1 MDVVIENRNH
11 LTNAQPTVLL
21 ISTTPSFSP
30 ARLAMALARTGFEL
44 VAICPK
50 RHPLCQTRSVR
61 KVFLYR
67 CLTPMRSIKKAIQIA
82 KPDLLVPCDDWAA
95 CLLHQL
101 YQRETSK
108 AGQLS
113 VLARLIEHSLG
124 SPQNFQLA
132 YERATLLKIAQE
144 QGIRV
149 PRIQALSSLKDI
161 RGWARDVGFPAVL
174 KADST
179 SGGEG
184 VRIVKTSSEA
194 EHAFRSLE
202 APPLLA
208 KAIKRVLFDQDMALL
223 WPSLLRKRY
232 TVNIQTFV
240 SGRDATSAV
249 VCWYGQ
255 VLASLHFEVLKKQD
269 AKGPSTVLR
278 VVENQEMS
286 QAVEKMARRM
296 NLSGFHGFDFIL
308 ETGNGHAHLIEMNPR
323 ATQVGHLALGAG
335 HDLAAALIA
344 TITGREIAAAKAT
357 EKDTIVLFP
366 QELLNDPASE
376 YLQSGYHDVPSEDP
390 EFVSACLKR
399 VQKRRSSNWIPA
411 WLKNLQK
418 FSSSSEQ

>member
-1 MDVVIENRNH
+1 
-11 LTNAQPTVLL
+11 
-21 ISTTPSFSP
+21 
-30 ARLAMALARTGFEL
+30 MALAKTGFEL

-50 RHPLCQTRSVR
+50 RHPLRMTRFVR

-67 CLTPMRSIKKAIQIA
+67 YLMPMRSIKKAIQTA

-95 CLLHQL
+95 SLLHQL

-108 AGQLS
+108 AGQVS
-113 VLARLIEHSLG
+113 AVARLIEYSLG

-132 YERATLLKIAQE
+132 CERATLLKIAQE

-149 PRIQALSSLKDI
+149 PRIQALSSLNDI
-161 RGWARDVGFPAVL
+161 QGWARDVGFPAVL

-184 VRIVKTSSEA
+184 VRIVRTSSKA
-194 EHAFRSLE
+194 ERAFRSLE

-208 KAIKRVLFDQDMALL
+208 KALKRVLLDKDMALL

-232 TVNIQTFV
+232 VVNIQTFV

-249 VCWYGQ
+249 VCGQ
-255 VLASLHFEVLKKQD
+255 GKVLASLHFEVLKKQD

-278 VVENQEMS
+278 VVENLEMS
-286 QAVEKMARRM
+286 EAVQKMARRL
-296 NLSGFHGFDFIL
+296 NISGFHGFDFIL
-308 ETGNGHAHLIEMNPR
+308 ETENGHAHLIEMNPR
-323 ATQVGHLALGAG
+323 ATQVGHLALGPG
-335 HDLAAALIA
+335 HDLAAALFA
-344 TITGREIAAAKAT
+344 TMTGREIAASKVT

-376 YLQSGYHDVPSEDP
+376 YLQSAYHDVPSEDP

-399 VQKRRSSNWIPA
+399 VQKRRAANWIST
-411 WLKNLQK
+411 WVKNLQK
-418 FSSSSEQ
+418 FSSSGER